1 MGLSSAINK
10 PMSVIGIVLGIVILF
25 AVLVAV
31 LPTMDDSIVELQGAN
46 YTDAD
51 GATSSLPLVGLMA
64 LGGIGGLI
72 LVAGLIA
79 YFYTGLGSIAG
90 KK

>member
-1 MGLSSAINK
+1 MGISSAINK
-10 PMSVIGIVLGIVILF
+10 PMGVVGIVLGIVILF

-31 LPTMDDSIVELQGAN
+31 LPTLDDSIVELQTNN
-46 YTDAD
+46 YTDAN
-51 GATSSLPLVGLMA
+51 GGSKALPLVGLMA

-72 LVAGLIA
+72 LVAGLIG
-79 YFYTGLGSIAG
+79 YFYVSLGGISG